1 MRRGVW
7 ETSKDSNYGYL
18 VTFGTYSH
26 WQIDFRRPEILL
38 RSPSFALADSSPW
51 EPTTVPLFNTLW
63 RSPLVLVIFKH
74 FNI

>member
-1 MRRGVW
+1 MVTW
-7 ETSKDSNYGYL
+7 LPL
-18 VTFGTYSH
+18 VLILIGKT
-26 WQIDFRRPEILL
+26 DFRRPEILL

-63 RSPLVLVIFKH
+63 RSPLVLVIFKY